1 MYQFRTFSID
11 TRIRM
16 ARMDNVISTRIKD
29 FAYFGKGAFNMA
41 YFDDTNTQQSN
52 LKYIRKSM
60 KERLLSKEEEQDLA
74 IRWTEHKDEKALHQ
88 LINAYGRLVVA
99 MAHKFKHYGLPLSD
113 LIQEGNIGLL
123 EAANRFEPD
132 RDLRFSTYATWWVRS
147 TMQDYVLRNWSIVRT
162 GTTAAQKSLFFNMKR
177 IQAKI
182 AAANENDMMTDDVRE
197 EIAHTMGVRL
207 QDVKEMEGRLSGA
220 DQSLNH
226 VMGDDSTS
234 EIQDFLADDRSNPE
248 EALEILKDGH
258 TRSKWLAKAL
268 GTLSDREQ
276 TIIKKRSLSNKVVT
290 LEALGE
296 ELGVS
301 KERVRQIEN
310 AAHIKMKRS
319 LLQSVGNDTSLLY

>member
-1 MYQFRTFSID
+1 
-11 TRIRM
+11 
-16 ARMDNVISTRIKD
+16 
-29 FAYFGKGAFNMA
+29 MA
-41 YFDDTNTQQSN
+41 YFDDTSTQRSN

-60 KERLLSKEEEQDLA
+60 KARLLTKEEEHDLA
-74 IRWTEHKDEKALHQ
+74 VRWAEHKDEKALHL

-123 EAANRFEPD
+123 EAANRFEPA
-132 RDLRFSTYATWWVRS
+132 RDLRFSTYSTWWVRS

-182 AAANENDMMTDDVRE
+182 AAANENDQMTDSVRE
-197 EIAHTMGVRL
+197 KIAHTMGVRL

-220 DQSLNH
+220 DQSLNF
-226 VMGDDSTS
+226 VMGEDSSS
-234 EIQDFLADDRSNPE
+234 EIQDFLADERSNPE
-248 EALEILKDGH
+248 EALEIIKDGH
-258 TRSKWLAKAL
+258 TRSLWLAKAL
-268 GTLSDREQ
+268 GTLTDREQ